1 MTSRIAGWRGAGKI
15 KTPQW
20 KLDARRIKTSQAN
33 SGRRVHG
40 GKGMQRPAVSLA
52 TITFGEERK

>member
-1 MTSRIAGWRGAGKI
+1 MTARVPGLRGTGRE

-20 KLDARRIKTSQAN
+20 KLDARRIKTSQTN
-33 SGRRVHG
+33 SGRRAHG
-40 GKGMQRPAVSLA
+40 GKGMPVAAVSLA